1 MQRVEKAID
10 KNNTSIIKYSKT
22 DNVLNDIC
30 TIIDSAKD
38 YAFQSVNLALVERNW
53 LIWYRIAEE
62 ELGMHKAESEDI
74 VRVEM
79 TGEKKKWVKAWCH

>member
-1 MQRVEKAID
+1 MQNNKNKIGDVMENIEEFNRKKDILIRNRESALQRVEKAID
-10 KNNTSIIKYSKT
+10 KNNTSIIKYFKT

-53 LIWYRIAEE
+53 LI
-62 ELGMHKAESEDI
+62 
-74 VRVEM
+74 
-79 TGEKKKWVKAWCH
+79 